1 MLIWRRGI
9 KKAFHTALFAL
20 VNVYFLSRHFISSLV
35 KLGKC
40 YRRAWSGFLTS
51 TQSESTVTTFCA
63 SKTV

>member
-40 YRRAWSGFLTS
+40 
-51 TQSESTVTTFCA
+51 
-63 SKTV
+63 